1 MPDQSQKVIQ
11 KPESDPVKQREPGKK
26 SLRAQKT
33 NWAYFKPGPSIWRK
47 MLHSPEN
54 IINPLMIFNIS
65 NLYNVTQL

>member
-33 NWAYFKPGPSIWRK
+33 NSLFQTRAIYLEEDVTFSRK
-47 MLHSPEN
+47 H
-54 IINPLMIFNIS
+54 
-65 NLYNVTQL
+65 Y